1 MSEEKRSYQSSAN
14 MISGVRLQSRKSRSD
29 DQELAT
35 LLKELRSSEYQDRQP
50 FKISRDVILRLIER
64 MKNG

>member
-1 MSEEKRSYQSSAN
+1 